1 MKEIGQVIE
10 HQLWLVLKRLV
21 RLVSDAGCDG
31 NRDASQTIKSDT
43 MKLLG
48 NFTYG
53 KTLTNKQKHLDV
65 VYVDVA
71 GTIKLINTPQIKKN
85 WSKWGKIFMRL
96 NPWEWK

>member
-1 MKEIGQVIE
+1 
-10 HQLWLVLKRLV
+10 
-21 RLVSDAGCDG
+21 
-31 NRDASQTIKSDT
+31 

-96 NPWEWK
+96 NP